1 MIKKKKIFIT
11 GGSGFLGRHLISELK
26 KKHFVF
32 APNSKTLNLYNYSKL
47 KKITKKFD
55 EIYHLAAWTQ
65 AGDFCLKYPGDQWL
79 KNQIINTNILK
90 WWKEMNPKA
99 KFIFIGT
106 SCCYDENGNF
116 LEKNYLLD
124 EPHRSLTTY
133 AMTKKMLLQGAISL
147 ENQFNMK
154 WLCVVPSTLYGS
166 NYHDDHRQQHF
177 IFDLIR
183 KILEGKY
190 KNKKVVLWGNGL
202 QKREIIHV
210 KDFIYNMLKV
220 NEKKRNDIINIG
232 YGKNYTIKHF
242 AKTIC
247 EIIKYDSNK
256 IIYDKSKYVGAKNKK
271 INISKINK
279 LIPGYKQNLLPL
291 KIGLKETIKWY
302 EKKFF

>member
-11 GGSGFLGRHLISELK
+11 GGSGFLGRHLVKELK
-26 KKHFVF
+26 KKHKVF
-32 APNSKTLNLYNYSKL
+32 APNSKVLNLFNYNKL
-47 KKITKKFD
+47 EKINKKFD

-90 WWKEMNPKA
+90 WWKKNNPKA
-99 KFIFIGT
+99 KLIFIGT
-106 SCCYDENGNF
+106 SCCYDENGKFIEN
-116 LEKNYLLD
+116 NYLLD
-124 EPHRSLTTY
+124 EPHKSLTTY

-147 ENQFNMK
+147 ETQFKMK

-166 NYHDDHRQQHF
+166 NYHEDGRQQHF
-177 IFDLIR
+177 IFDLIK
-183 KILEGKY
+183 KILDGKY
-190 KNKKVVLWGNGL
+190 NNKKVELWGNGL

-210 KDFIYNMLKV
+210 KDFINKTIQV
-220 NEKKRNDIINIG
+220 NEKVDNELINIG

-242 AKTIC
+242 AKIIC
-247 EIIKYDSNK
+247 KIIRYDPNK
-256 IIYDKSKYVGAKNKK
+256 IIYNKSKYVGAKNKK
-271 INISKINK
+271 ININKISK
-279 LIPGYKQNLLPL
+279 LIPGYKKNLIPL